1 MTEDKQ
7 PIEGES
13 RELAPYSAPTGIR
26 ALAELTDA
34 QFEANLQAIMKGQE
48 RIKKMQTALLV
59 AGVDYG
65 NVPGVDKP
73 SLGKPG
79 AEKFTLAYNTTAEV
93 TQTLHVGDGVA
104 TPPISYDARCL
115 LHLGTFD
122 GPVIGVGY
130 GTCSSWEAKYRYRKA
145 ERVCPNCGMPAVIK
159 GKAEYGGGWLC
170 WNKKGGCGSKWDDDD
185 SEIAAQVVGNI
196 ENPDPWDLANT
207 LMKMAEKRAH
217 VDAVLRSFAASGIFT
232 QDMEE
237 NVGEEPKPAPAGAVV
252 TSAPTMAQA
261 APRATES
268 DEEAQ
273 SGVSPPPTGPMTITE
288 LQCSAASATIGIS
301 DLNAKSRELFGKNI
315 NLLTNGQRQAVAEE
329 MGLA

>member
-1 MTEDKQ
+1 MTDS
-7 PIEGES
+7 IEGES
-13 RELAPYSAPTGIR
+13 RELAPYSTPTGIR

-34 QFEANLQAIMKGQE
+34 EFERNLEAIRKGQE
-48 RIKKMQTALLV
+48 RIKRMQTALLV
-59 AGVDYG
+59 DKVDYG

-79 AEKFTLAYNTTAEV
+79 AEKFTLAYNCTAEL
-93 TQTLHVGDGVA
+93 TQTLHVGDGIA
-104 TPPISYDARCL
+104 TPPIAYDARCL

-122 GPVIGVGY
+122 GPVIGVGF

-159 GKAEYGGGWLC
+159 GKEEYGGGWLC
-170 WNKKGGCGSKWDDDD
+170 WNKKGGCGSKWSAGDP
-185 SEIAAQVVGNI
+185 EIEGQTAGNV

-237 NVGEEPKPAPAGAVV
+237 NVPAEEPRSAPVGAVV
-252 TSAPTMAQA
+252 TPAPTLAQA

-273 SGVSPPPTGPMTITE
+273 SGVSTPPTGPMTIQE
-288 LQCSAASATIGIS
+288 LQRRTGGTIPASLTKIAREKFGRSIG
-301 DLNAKSRELFGKNI
+301 A
-315 NLLTNGQRQAVAEE
+315 LTDDERLAVAIE
-329 MGLA
+329 GGYA